1 MSVFT
6 IKENQISLDDDGNEV
21 METVDVSFT
30 GDLTD
35 GIFTATDEDGVIRI
49 NQPFNFD
56 ADGNRIAWNDLDEA
70 IAWVKTN
77 NAAGE

>member
-1 MSVFT
+1 MSDFT
-6 IKENQISLDDDGNEV
+6 IKENQISVDEDGNEV
-21 METVDVSFT
+21 YETVDVSLT
-30 GDLTD
+30 GDLTG
-35 GIFTATDEDGVIRI
+35 GIFTATDTDGVIRI

-56 ADGNRIAWNDLDEA
+56 ADGNRIAWNDLNEA

>member
-1 MSVFT
+1 MTVFT

-21 METVDVSFT
+21 HEVVDVSLT